1 MTRWNAEHVVY
12 LGENLNY
19 LGGLVLS
26 NGSQFLEEMEM
37 KFTAIVALLFFSVV
51 AQAQSA
57 LQEMVKT
64 EQAFCK
70 MAEEKN
76 TRDAFLAF
84 IADDG
89 LLFRPGAVNG
99 KKWMLEHPVPAS
111 DKKPLLAWQPA
122 YAGMAASGD
131 MGFTTGPWESKA
143 DVNDE
148 KPSGYGHFVTV
159 WKKQPDGAWKFVVDL
174 GISHP
179 QSGGPQTLWQPADT
193 NNKETFKPVDVAS
206 ARKSLLDRDQA
217 YEAAGLRQGLAKAF
231 ATFASPDVRL
241 YRSNNL
247 PYIGREASAEA
258 LAKTTGQIKWH
269 AIGSDVSRAGDF
281 GYTHGIYETT
291 NERGSYVRI
300 WKKQSGEWRI
310 VMDVTNAH

>member
-1 MTRWNAEHVVY
+1 MRLA
-12 LGENLNY
+12 LL
-19 LGGLVLS
+19 L
-26 NGSQFLEEMEM
+26 
-37 KFTAIVALLFFSVV
+37 IVASFAVS

-57 LQEMVKT
+57 LHDMVKT
-64 EQAFCK
+64 EQAFSK

-99 KKWMLEHPVPAS
+99 KKWMLEHPAPPPKD

-131 MGFTTGPWESKA
+131 MGFTTGPWEAKA
-143 DVNDE
+143 DIKDE
-148 KPSGYGHFVTV
+148 KPGAYGHFMTV
-159 WKKQPDGAWKFVVDL
+159 WKKQADGSWKFVVDL

-179 QSGGPQTLWQPADT
+179 QSGGPQTVWTPPVT
-193 NNKETFKPVDVAS
+193 SKKETFKRVDVTN

-217 YEAAGLRQGLAKAF
+217 YAIAATLGVAQAF
-231 ATFASPDVRL
+231 RDFASPDVRL
-241 YRSNNL
+241 YRANNL
-247 PYIGREASAEA
+247 PYLGRDASVEA
-258 LAKTTGQIKWH
+258 LAKTTGEVKWQVI
-269 AIGSDVSRAGDF
+269 AADVSQAGDL
-281 GYTHGIYETT
+281 GYTHGTYEAG

-300 WKKQSGEWRI
+300 WKKENGQWRI
-310 VMDVTNAH
+310 IMDVTNQH